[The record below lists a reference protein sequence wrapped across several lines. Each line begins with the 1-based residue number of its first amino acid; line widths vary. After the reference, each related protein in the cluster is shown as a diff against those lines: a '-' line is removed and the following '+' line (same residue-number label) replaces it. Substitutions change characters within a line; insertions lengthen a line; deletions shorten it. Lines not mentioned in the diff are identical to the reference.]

1 MAKQVI
7 LCDARVQLLKEFRG
21 IHDAPW
27 EFPLGLPNIRTKPKN
42 GK

>member
-7 LCDARVQLLKEFRG
+7 FCDARVQLLKEFRG
-21 IHDAPW
+21 IHEAPW
-27 EFPLGLPNIRTKPKN
+27 EFSLGLPNIRAEREI